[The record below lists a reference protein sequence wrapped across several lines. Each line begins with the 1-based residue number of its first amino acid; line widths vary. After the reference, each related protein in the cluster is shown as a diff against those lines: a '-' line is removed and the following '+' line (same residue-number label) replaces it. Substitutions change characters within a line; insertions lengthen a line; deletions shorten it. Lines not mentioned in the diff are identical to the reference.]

1 MLLLYFL
8 FSFFYYTT
16 SIIKPKI
23 IRTPLYRSIPLIKMH
38 DMVILENPELN
49 NVFVVDF
56 SPVEDISKPYVLFR
70 MFTGNNIKGK
80 LRVFYVEK
88 KNIINELG
96 KTQKLHD
103 LNEIK
108 NYNMDIYN
116 IINNWNTS
124 FNVYNHNC
132 KDFSKYLI
140 KSFNL
145 LKI

>member
-1 MLLLYFL
+1 
-8 FSFFYYTT
+8 
-16 SIIKPKI
+16 
-23 IRTPLYRSIPLIKMH
+23 
-38 DMVILENPELN
+38 MVILENPDLN
-49 NVFVVDF
+49 NVYVVDF
-56 SPVEDISKPYVLFR
+56 SPVEDISKPDVLFR

-80 LRVFYVEK
+80 LRVFHVEK

-145 LKI
+145 LTI